1 MQQDFHAFD
10 FIVHALNSSVA
21 IVINFRHGDGLVFFI
36 AGDFGVA
43 GLAKGRIRVFRF
55 ACVQRVRIMT
65 GGAGFHAWSVS
76 EGANI
81 RFAFVL
87 ITVAAI
93 GASAYCSC
101 CEVVVAYDCLITDGF
116 VFWLAFSSFC
126 DIPTRSHPTMTGH
139 TG

>member
-1 MQQDFHAFD
+1 MQQGFHAFD
-10 FIVHALNSSVA
+10 FIVHALNSSIA
-21 IVINFRHGDGLVFFI
+21 IVIDFGHCDSLIFLI

-65 GGAGFHAWSVS
+65 GGAGFYAWSVS

-81 RFAFVL
+81 RFAFVFV
-87 ITVAAI
+87 TVAAI
-93 GASAYCSC
+93 GASAYRSC
-101 CEVVVAYDCLITDGF
+101 CKVVVADDCLIADGF

-126 DIPTRSHPTMTGH
+126 DIPTRSHTSMTGH